1 MAEAIRK
8 ALHAY
13 LSEEAHDAWHQFA
26 EDNDVSLSAVLTAF
40 GPALT
45 DETEMT
51 MGQKL
56 ESIVGR
62 AHEDQR
68 EKRRQRRQV
77 IAKRSIE
84 KAQSEA

>member
-1 MAEAIRK
+1 MADAVRK

-40 GPALT
+40 GPALA
-45 DETEMT
+45 DQREIT

-56 ESIVGR
+56 ESVVAQ
-62 AHEDQR
+62 AHAMQR
-68 EKRRQRRQV
+68 DKRRNRRQV
-77 IAKRSIE
+77 VARRTPQ
-84 KAQSEA
+84 KAGTDK